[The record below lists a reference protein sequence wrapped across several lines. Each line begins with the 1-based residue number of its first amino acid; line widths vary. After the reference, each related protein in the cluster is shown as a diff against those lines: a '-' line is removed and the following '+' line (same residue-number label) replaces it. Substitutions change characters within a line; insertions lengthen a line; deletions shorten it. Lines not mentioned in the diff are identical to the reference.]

1 MGDGDQRQALGRC
14 PNPPSYL
21 RFPAAQ
27 QLPGSTARAPEVL
40 SPPGA
45 LFQGV
50 TCSCS
55 DPGSRSL
62 VSRTQQRSQAAVQPG
77 PPGPPT
83 RPRGPAYFRSAP
95 HFCLAAAFKGILFD
109 GWYPGAAAKLT
120 PLNHLPHFQATA
132 REVFRGG
139 EADPKSKAKFR
150 SSGEGNG
157 NPLQY
162 SCLENSTDGAA
173 GGLQSMGLQRVRHH

>member
-1 MGDGDQRQALGRC
+1 M
-14 PNPPSYL
+14 
-21 RFPAAQ
+21 
-27 QLPGSTARAPEVL
+27 
-40 SPPGA
+40 
-45 LFQGV
+45 
-50 TCSCS
+50 
-55 DPGSRSL
+55 
-62 VSRTQQRSQAAVQPG
+62 SRTQQRSQAAVQPG

-157 NPLQY
+157 NPLPVLLPGKLHGWSSLVGY
-162 SCLENSTDGAA
+162 SPWGCKESDTTERLHFHFLGRNFSFSSGCLLS
-173 GGLQSMGLQRVRHH
+173 VF

>member
-1 MGDGDQRQALGRC
+1 M
-14 PNPPSYL
+14 
-21 RFPAAQ
+21 
-27 QLPGSTARAPEVL
+27 
-40 SPPGA
+40 
-45 LFQGV
+45 
-50 TCSCS
+50 
-55 DPGSRSL
+55 
-62 VSRTQQRSQAAVQPG
+62 SRTQQCSQAAVQPG

-95 HFCLAAAFKGILFD
+95 YFCLAAAFKGILFD
-109 GWYPGAAAKLT
+109 GWYPGPAAKLT

-139 EADPKSKAKFR
+139 EADPKSKPKFR
-150 SSGEGNG
+150 SPGEGNG

-173 GGLQSMGLQRVRHH
+173 WWVTAHGVAKSRTPLSDFTFTFLGEISHSPAGVFYPSSKSNTGQ